1 MNSKTARL
9 AGLFFLLMVV
19 FGLFSEIIFRQKIF
33 VESDAAQTAENIL
46 SNEILFRIG
55 IGSDLLMSL
64 SYLITVL
71 LLHKLFSSVNKHTAT
86 AMVVIAAVGSVILT
100 ANVLYE
106 FAPLVILDGNGPLA
120 ALGTDQLNALALF
133 FYQLY
138 QHGYMIGQ
146 IFFALW
152 VLPLGLLII
161 ESKRMPKVLGIFFIV
176 ETIFGLLA
184 VGIHFL
190 IPNGTLESIAMIP
203 MMVAEF
209 SFMFYLLIR
218 GCKK

>member
-1 MNSKTARL
+1 MNRKTARL

-19 FGLFSEIIFRQKIF
+19 FGLFSEIFFRQKLF
-33 VESDAAQTAENIL
+33 VESDAGQTAENIL
-46 SNEILFRIG
+46 SNELLFRVG
-55 IGSDLLMSL
+55 IASDLLMSL
-64 SYLITVL
+64 CYLITVL
-71 LLHKLFSSVNKHTAT
+71 LLFKLFSSVNKQTA
-86 AMVVIAAVGSVILT
+86 AVMVVIAAVGSVILT
-100 ANVLYE
+100 ANVLNE
-106 FAPLVILDGNGPLA
+106 FAPLVILEGSGQLA
-120 ALGTDQLNALALF
+120 VLGEEQLNALALF
-133 FYQLY
+133 FYQIY

-161 ESKRMPKVLGIFFIV
+161 ESKQFPKVFGVFFII

-190 IPNGTLESIAMIP
+190 MPNTTLESIAMMP

-209 SFMFYLLIR
+209 TFMFYLLIR

>member
-1 MNSKTARL
+1 MNRKTARL

-19 FGLFSEIIFRQKIF
+19 FGLFSEIFFRQKLF
-33 VESDAAQTAENIL
+33 VEGDAAQTAENIL
-46 SNEILFRIG
+46 SNELLFRVG
-55 IGSDLLMSL
+55 IVSDLLMAL
-64 SYLITVL
+64 CYLITAL
-71 LLHKLFSSVNKHTAT
+71 LLYKLFSSVNKQTA
-86 AMVVIAAVGSVILT
+86 AVMVVFAAVGSVILT
-100 ANVLYE
+100 ANVLNE

-120 ALGTDQLNALALF
+120 TLGSDQLNALTQF

-152 VLPLGLLII
+152 VLPLGLLIL
-161 ESKRMPKVLGIFFIV
+161 ESKQFPKILGIFFIV
-176 ETIFGLLA
+176 ETCFGLLS
-184 VGIHFL
+184 VVIHFL
-190 IPNGTLESIAMIP
+190 IPNGTLESIVMVP